1 MYNYAAKAMWGGI
14 AVCLAMLTVVAC
26 TPAKAMMG
34 FKNEVVRYRVTVE
47 IETPEGI
54 KTGSAVREAGAY
66 TEPSILPDQ
75 GGTSYNI
82 TKGEAVVIDLGQ
94 RGVVFA
100 LLGGGAEAR
109 LVSRALR
116 LEGKLSFQLKP
127 SEYPQFVYFKDMT
140 DPKTVAPLLLFG
152 ACPDERG
159 IPHNLRC
166 IKNDMFAQTFGDGVK
181 LATIKVE
188 NTNKEVTVGLEK
200 ILAWLPSYYDKQLDG
215 SKFSSANAK
224 LKFANKLTSGAFS
237 TELSPYEG

>member
-1 MYNYAAKAMWGGI
+1 MHNYVPKAMWGGI
-14 AVCLAMLTVVAC
+14 AVCLAMLTVVPC

-54 KTGSAVREAGAY
+54 KTGSAVREVGAY

-100 LLGGGAEAR
+100 LLGDEQEAR

-140 DPKTVAPLLLFG
+140 DPKTVAPLLQFDM
-152 ACPDERG
+152 CPDERG
-159 IPHNLRC
+159 IPRNLRC
-166 IKNDMFAQTFGDGVK
+166 IKNDMFAQTFGDGVN
-181 LATIKVE
+181 LVSVGIESTPDTVSLGAVE
-188 NTNKEVTVGLEK
+188 AFLT
-200 ILAWLPSYYDKQLDG
+200 WLPNVGMGNLAG
-215 SKFSSANAK
+215 GKFSGPTLSESLSAWDFRK
-224 LKFANKLTSGAFS
+224 EIK
-237 TELSPYEG
+237 